1 MKPLLF
7 ANMARRRLGS
17 LPPGPPTPELQQA
30 KVDFIEAVQPPRS
43 AGAPS
48 LAERIAE
55 LDERAGQ
62 IERRL
67 GEIQRSLTA
76 IESSIVDPIEAAHA
90 LAAFDPVWD
99 ALVPRE
105 QANLL
110 QLLVER
116 VHYDSK
122 EVAITF
128 RPAGLAS
135 LGVDTQWSVA

>member
-1 MKPLLF
+1 VARL
-7 ANMARRRLGS
+7 ARRT
-17 LPPGPPTPELQQA
+17 PGHEPVAARKLANPLAQA
-30 KVDFIEAVQPPRS
+30 PS
-43 AGAPS
+43 PS

-62 IERRL
+62 LEARL
-67 GEIQRSLTA
+67 VELQRTLAGMGT
-76 IESSIVDPIEAAHA
+76 EVDPDDAARA

-105 QANLL
+105 QASLL
-110 QLLVER
+110 QLLLER
-116 VHYDSK
+116 VDYDGAAK

-135 LGVDTQWSVA
+135 LGADTEKSVA